1 MKKLSLYLLSALA
14 AVAGGCSDL
23 TELNVN
29 PTKANGS
36 IDPSLLVPT
45 IQMSHSMGRQNAARF
60 FSYPGLSLIHI

>member
-36 IDPSLLVPT
+36 I
-45 IQMSHSMGRQNAARF
+45 GAAYF
-60 FSYPGLSLIHI
+60 DTWQWFNLSNT